1 MIAVLQSKGGIKS
14 IAMSLG
20 TILKKDLESKNLRR
34 NLTFYYTLSRDKG
47 ASNEVL
53 HNVTMNR
60 EMFNEFLRLN
70 WIEKW

>member
-1 MIAVLQSKGGIKS
+1 
-14 IAMSLG
+14 MSLG

-34 NLTFYYTLSRDKG
+34 NLTFYYALSRDKG